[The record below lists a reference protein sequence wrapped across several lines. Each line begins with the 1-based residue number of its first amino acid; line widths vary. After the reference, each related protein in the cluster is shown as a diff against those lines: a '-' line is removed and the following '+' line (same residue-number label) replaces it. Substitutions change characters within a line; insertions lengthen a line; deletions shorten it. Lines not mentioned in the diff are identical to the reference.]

1 MKRLFTL
8 MLTLLF
14 AAQLYGQNIV
24 ATGTVKDAK
33 GQILAGVSVTEDGL
47 TNSTLTDIDGNFQLP
62 LSSKNV
68 IVITMK
74 GYEKKKV
81 EVGPD
86 GKLPDIILQKE
97 IPRVHFGVKF
107 GAQYGIVTDYKLVD
121 DTYEKGYMDVM
132 TKPAIGF
139 NGGAYM
145 DLNLSRT
152 FAFEFG
158 LQWYLKKFEFDD
170 YWGEVNLNTLHIS
183 IVTCKW
189 RPGDGKKQFFLLLG
203 HGVELTLQKEV
214 KIDDYGIQY
223 KSHDVLD
230 NTADV
235 AYAGYYGVGYELR
248 CGLGVMFSGKI
259 NLPFGDAKATF
270 GDLGISLSYRF
281 GKR

>member
-1 MKRLFTL
+1 
-8 MLTLLF
+8 
-14 AAQLYGQNIV
+14 
-24 ATGTVKDAK
+24 
-33 GQILAGVSVTEDGL
+33 
-47 TNSTLTDIDGNFQLP
+47 
-62 LSSKNV
+62 
-68 IVITMK
+68 
-74 GYEKKKV
+74 
-81 EVGPD
+81 
-86 GKLPDIILQKE
+86 ILQKE

-223 KSHDVLD
+223 KSHDVL
-230 NTADV
+230 TIQQM
-235 AYAGYYGVGYELR
+235 LR
-248 CGLGVMFSGKI
+248 M
-259 NLPFGDAKATF
+259 
-270 GDLGISLSYRF
+270 LGITVLDTNCVAAWALCFRARLIFLLEMRRQPLVTWVSHCHTDLANVNLNIPHLSASNLVAGR
-281 GKR
+281 